1 MSSSKKNKKFIASVM
16 ALSIITAGA
25 TSAESSIIRNIIPA
39 NTLSAEAANS
49 NGWDYSVLSNGTV
62 KLTRYTGGASYV
74 TVPSSINNKTVSA
87 LGDNLFKDNTTIR
100 SVTIP
105 KGITNL
111 PFCCF
116 WGATNL
122 ESVSLPSGLTTIS
135 NCAFKG
141 TKSLRSVT
149 IPSTVK
155 DIQFHAF
162 WESGITSFSAS
173 SLNDIGSAVFE
184 DCKNLKSATIPN
196 NVTVTWQTF
205 KGCSS
210 LETVTLPNSLKR
222 LGQSTFEGCVKLKS
236 VTIPSSVY
244 SLEKNAFKDCTSIRS
259 ITIPS
264 SVTDFSEEI
273 FSGCTSIENIN
284 IPRKDVF
291 QTLVTSHLLKGLNKL
306 SKINNESLVYYRSK
320 RYSRY
325 AEPFFNDKYS
335 DIIYEYFDIIN
346 NDKVAFFME
355 YLRADI
361 KYIVGTN
368 TNSQQTDAQKVKA
381 LHDWVCD
388 KVDYA
393 WVNDEPDPSDKS
405 HGDASVFMSDTAV
418 CEGYARAMAL
428 LLDEAGVENYYLS
441 SGSHAWN
448 MVKIGGQFF
457 HFDATH
463 DDNPRDY
470 DHFLKSDADLQ
481 KCTCGH
487 ETWEIKVPDQSIIPD
502 KNMSYI
508 PECPYSVGDAD
519 RDRDIDKDDINFI
532 QRYLLGLEN
541 IAPTDKVYADANLD
555 GTIDM
560 SDTVTLIQQYHLY

>member
-105 KGITNL
+105 KGITEL
-111 PFCCF
+111 PYCCF

-122 ESVSLPSGLTTIS
+122 ESVSLPSGLTTIW
-135 NCAFKG
+135 NCAFKD

-155 DIQFHAF
+155 DIKFRAF
-162 WESGITSFSAS
+162 WGSGITSFSAS
-173 SLNDIGSAVFE
+173 SLNDMGSAVFE
-184 DCKNLKSATIPN
+184 DCKNLKSAYLQNGFTL
-196 NVTVTWQTF
+196 TWDTF

-222 LGQSTFEGCVKLKS
+222 LGGGTFDGCVKLKS

-244 SLEKNAFKDCTSIRS
+244 SLEKNAFKDCTSIQS
-259 ITIPS
+259 VSIPS
-264 SVTDFSEEI
+264 SVTDFGEAI
-273 FSGCTSIENIN
+273 FDGCTSLNNIN
-284 IPRKDVF
+284 ISGISVF
-291 QTLVTSHLLKGLNKL
+291 ESLILNHSLKNTPNLT
-306 SKINNESLVYYRSK
+306 KINNESVVLYRSK
-320 RYSRY
+320 RYSPI
-325 AEPFFNDKYS
+325 AEPYFNSKYS
-335 DIIYEYFDIIN
+335 DFIYENFDIT
-346 NDKVAFFME
+346 DADRPGFYEEFLK
-355 YLRADI
+355 ADI
-361 KYIVGTN
+361 KYIVKTN
-368 TNSQQTDAQKVKA
+368 TNSQQTDAQKAKA
-381 LHDWVCD
+381 LHDWVCN
-388 KVDYA
+388 KVEYA
-393 WVNDEPDPSDKS
+393 FDEEGNPAHTGKEAIDS
-405 HGDASVFMSDTAV
+405 SVFMGDKAI
-418 CEGYARAMAL
+418 CEGYAQGLAL
-428 LLDEAGVENYYLS
+428 LLNEAGIEAYTADNNGHL
-441 SGSHAWN
+441 WN
-448 MVKIGGQFF
+448 MAKIDGHYF
-457 HFDATH
+457 HIDATW
-463 DDNPRDY
+463 DDYTNSY
-470 DHFLKSDADLQ
+470 NYFLKSDSVFSAD
-481 KCTCGH
+481 GH
-487 ETWEIKVPDQSIIPD
+487 RTWHLETANNSRLPDVSSIPL
-502 KNMSYI
+502 

-519 RDRDIDKDDINFI
+519 RDGDIDKDDINFI